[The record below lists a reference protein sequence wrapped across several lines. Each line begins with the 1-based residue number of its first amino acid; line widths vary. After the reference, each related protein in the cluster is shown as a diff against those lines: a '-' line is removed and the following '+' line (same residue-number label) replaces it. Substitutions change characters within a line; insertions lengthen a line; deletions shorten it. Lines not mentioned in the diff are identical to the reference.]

1 MSNVRLVMGN
11 EACALGALAAGA
23 TFYAGYPITPSTE
36 VAEYMSD
43 MLPPRG
49 GKFLQMEDE
58 IASVGAI
65 IGASCTG
72 VKAFTA
78 TSGPGFS
85 LMQELIGYAAITEVP
100 IVIVNVQR
108 PGPSTGLPT
117 LSAQGDIQQAR
128 WGTHGDHS
136 IIALAP
142 SSVMETY
149 FETINAFNLAE
160 KYRTPVILLLD
171 EEIGHLRERFE
182 VDDEP
187 VEIVNRKK
195 HTCPPEEYLPYTNSE
210 PDGIPAMANFGEGY
224 RYHVT
229 GLTHNEKGFYTSKL
243 PEVDA
248 MIRRISSKIEDHV
261 NEIATFEEIEMTDC
275 EILLIAYGS
284 VARTA
289 EAAVEELRAE
299 GVNVGLLRP
308 ITIWPFH
315 DERIK
320 VACAG
325 KKAVIVPEMN
335 LGQYVREIERVA
347 PSDVPVIPL
356 TRVDGELIVP
366 EEIIAK
372 VKEVL

>member
-1 MSNVRLVMGN
+1 MSKVRLVQGN
-11 EACALGALAAGA
+11 EACALGAIAAKA

-36 VAEYMSD
+36 VAEYMST

-58 IASVGAI
+58 IASMGAI
-65 IGASCTG
+65 IGAACTG
-72 VKAFTA
+72 LKAFTA

-85 LMQELIGYAAITEVP
+85 LMQELLGYAVITEVP
-100 IVIVNVQR
+100 IVIVDVQR

-128 WGTHGDHS
+128 FGTHGDHS
-136 IIALAP
+136 VIALAP

-160 KYRTPVILLLD
+160 KYRNPVVLLLD
-171 EEIGHLRERFE
+171 EEIGHLRERFDVE
-182 VDDEP
+182 DEA
-187 VEIVNRKK
+187 VEIIDRKRP
-195 HTCPPEEYLPYTNSE
+195 TCPPQEYIPYDNNE
-210 PDGIPAMANFGEGY
+210 PDGVPLMADFGAGY

-248 MIRRISSKIEDHV
+248 SIRRLTSKIEDHV
-261 NEIATFEEIEMTDC
+261 NEIATFEEIELEDC
-275 EILLIAYGS
+275 EVLLIAYGS
-284 VARTA
+284 VARSA
-289 EAAVEELRAE
+289 QEAVMELRE
-299 GVNVGLLRP
+299 QGVKVGLLRP

-315 DERIK
+315 DQRIK
-320 VACAG
+320 AACTG

-335 LGQYVREIERVA
+335 LGQYAREVERVA
-347 PSDVPVIPL
+347 PADTPVCTL
-356 TRVDGELIVP
+356 TRVDGEMIEPAQIV
-366 EEIIAK
+366 AK

>member
-1 MSNVRLVMGN
+1 MNKVRLVQGN
-11 EACALGALAAGA
+11 EACALGAIAAGA

-36 VAEYMSD
+36 VAEYMSS
-43 MLPPRG
+43 MLPPMG
-49 GKFLQMEDE
+49 GKFIQMEDE
-58 IASVGAI
+58 IASMGAI
-65 IGASCTG
+65 IGASCAG
-72 VKAFTA
+72 LKAFTA

-85 LMQELIGYAAITEVP
+85 LMQELLGFAVITEVP
-100 IVIVNVQR
+100 IVIVDVQR

-136 IIALAP
+136 VIALAP

-160 KYRTPVILLLD
+160 KYRNPVVLLLD
-171 EEIGHLRERFE
+171 EEIGHLRERFD
-182 VDDEP
+182 VADEP
-187 VEIVNRKK
+187 VEIINRKRP
-195 HTCPPEEYLPYTNSE
+195 TCLPKDYIAYTNQE
-210 PDGIPAMANFGEGY
+210 TDGVPPMADFGAGY

-248 MIRRISSKIEDHV
+248 SIRRLSAKIEDHV
-261 NEIATFEEIEMTDC
+261 NEIATFEEIELEDC
-275 EILLIAYGS
+275 EVLLIAYGS
-284 VARTA
+284 VARSA
-289 EAAVEELRAE
+289 QAAVLDLRTQGIKA
-299 GVNVGLLRP
+299 GLLRP

-315 DERIK
+315 DQRVK
-320 VACAG
+320 AACTG

-335 LGQYVREIERVA
+335 LGQYAREVERVA
-347 PSDVPVIPL
+347 PEKVPVIPL

-366 EEIIAK
+366 EEVVAK